1 MRRALHG
8 RSGLAGLVST
18 LGLAVSVAAPAPA
31 LAQAATGSAGS
42 SGSTADPASDEPGE
56 GGLEEAP
63 AASRVA
69 CLDDVDEQGRRRKGV
84 QPRDFE
90 KRLRFELAG
99 LGGLYASDVLSSTY
113 TYGGA
118 LSFFPVEDFGVE
130 VLLTRARV
138 AFRLEEPF
146 TAFDQ
151 ARRFEAGQAFSLMG
165 ALLFSPFHAK
175 FKATDTTIIHGD
187 LFLIAGAGRTDH
199 RSVQGLSWQAGIGWK
214 LYLWKYLGF
223 RLDVR
228 DVVQAQEVLGRGRIT
243 HNVAVLAGFGGWI
256 L

>member
-1 MRRALHG
+1 MRRALP
-8 RSGLAGLVST
+8 GLAGLVST
-18 LGLAVSVAAPAPA
+18 LAASIAAP
-31 LAQAATGSAGS
+31 
-42 SGSTADPASDEPGE
+42 DPAFAQPPANADATAGEEPGE

-63 AASRVA
+63 PGSRVA
-69 CLDDVDEQGRRRKGV
+69 CLDESDEEGRRRKGV
-84 QPRDFE
+84 QPRDFQ

-99 LGGLYASDVLSSTY
+99 VGGLYASDVLSSTY

-130 VLLTRARV
+130 VLLTRAPV
-138 AFRLEEPF
+138 EFRLEEPF

-151 ARRFEAGQAFSLMG
+151 ARRFEAGHALSLMG

-175 FKATDTTIIHGD
+175 FKATDTTIVHGD

-199 RSVQGLSWQAGIGWK
+199 ASVQGLSWQVGIGWK
-214 LYLWKYLGF
+214 LYLWRYLGF